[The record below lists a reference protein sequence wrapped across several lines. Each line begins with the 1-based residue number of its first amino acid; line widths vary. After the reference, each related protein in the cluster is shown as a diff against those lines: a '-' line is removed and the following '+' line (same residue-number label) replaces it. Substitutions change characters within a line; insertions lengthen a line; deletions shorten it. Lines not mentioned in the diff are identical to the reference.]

1 MTNKITKFM
10 YFGAMAWMYSIVVQ
24 TPFAVF
30 VWHMSLDPYITCAI
44 VGIPITFTFFGW
56 AIKKYLDWC
65 GLLLTKINGDGI

>member
-10 YFGAMAWMYSIVVQ
+10 YFGAMVWVYSIVVQ

-30 VWHMSLDPYITCAI
+30 VWRMSFDQYIAWVI
-44 VGIPITFTFFGW
+44 AGIPITFIFFGW

-65 GLLLTKINGDGI
+65 GLLLTKINGDV